1 MTAATAPAALE
12 KLTVQNREYT
22 VLPYDP
28 TNPNTQFLYIESRV
42 LSLIGGMLRSGQPV
56 ALLGETGSA
65 KTELARALMRR
76 IKIDAFYQMEFGG
89 VVSGDQLDGTFVL
102 TNGSTVHYPSEHL
115 KAVRLA
121 ADGKRIGYVQDELNR
136 GSAFGLNKLLRLYA
150 QWEYV
155 SDLDGVL
162 KVDPHNLLTIATLN
176 VGFGFTGT
184 TRVDTAIANRY
195 RAVKLESPPAEILA
209 RIITERF
216 SGIDQDVVRGIV
228 KIYTASR
235 STEDSYRLGVRDA
248 IGLAEGVMH
257 GGCDLVS
264 AVELLIGG
272 AATLNGLPDEAVE
285 ALITTAKSVSKR

>member
-1 MTAATAPAALE
+1 MTQAAPAALE

-22 VLPYDP
+22 KLPYDP
-28 TNPNTQFLYIESRV
+28 SDPETRFLYIESRV

-65 KTELARALMRR
+65 KTELARALMTR
-76 IKIDAFYQMEFGG
+76 IKTDAFYQMEFGG

-102 TNGSTVHYPSEHL
+102 TNGSTTHYPSEHL
-115 KAVRLA
+115 KAVRDA
-121 ADGKRIGYVQDELNR
+121 AAGKRVGYVQDELNR

-162 KVDPHNLLTIATLN
+162 KISPQNLLTIATLN

-184 TRVDTAIANRY
+184 TRVDAAIANRY
-195 RAVKLESPPAEILA
+195 RAIKLESPPAEILS
-209 RIITERF
+209 RVLNERF
-216 SGIDQDVVRGIV
+216 PGIDADAVKGIA

-248 IGLAEGVMH
+248 LGVAEGVMN

-264 AVELLIGG
+264 AVELLLGG

-285 ALITTAKSVSKR
+285 ALITTAKSVAKR